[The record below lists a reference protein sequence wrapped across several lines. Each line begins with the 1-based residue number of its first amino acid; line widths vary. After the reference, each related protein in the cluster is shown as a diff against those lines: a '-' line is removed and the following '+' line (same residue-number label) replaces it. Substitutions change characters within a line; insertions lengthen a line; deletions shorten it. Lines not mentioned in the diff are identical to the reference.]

1 MMMRRF
7 LSGLSFA
14 VALLCA
20 PIWVD
25 PAYAGRRV
33 ALVVGNSFYHHAPF
47 LPNPANDAQAIAKM
61 FRQAGFDVVTA
72 LNDLGNVDFKRT
84 IRLFRSSAAG
94 SDIAVVYYAGH
105 GIEIHGVNYLIPV
118 DAKLAGDDDAEDEAI
133 KLEKVIDAVEGAKEL
148 RLIILDACRDNPFA
162 QRQRTAA
169 TRGIVNAGLGL
180 VQPSTINT
188 MIAYAAKGGASADD
202 GNADHSPFTA
212 ALLNNLFVPG
222 RDIRFAFGFVRDE
235 VLQKTDSR
243 QEPFVYGSLGGGM
256 VALVPPIQVERDAGR
271 QTQEEKTE
279 DAARAKQEAE
289 IAARQKAEQQQA
301 QREAEERRIAED
313 ARAKEEEERRKK
325 TEGKQAKLEQMA
337 DVNTTAQVLSAQ
349 QHLLRIGCFNGAVDG
364 SLGPTTKA
372 AVRRYQSERGRPAGE
387 IDITDAFIS
396 ELKEQS
402 TRVCPLV
409 CPSGKIANGNLCIS
423 PDRPHPVVRHED
435 ESGSSRRGYAKQEEQ
450 VAPARRRH
458 EDESGSSRHGYAKQE
473 EQVAPAR
480 RRHDAPHYYQ
490 GGGGGG
496 PGVSIFG
503 LRLMLPF

>member
-1 MMMRRF
+1 MMRRF

-47 LPNPANDAQAIAKM
+47 LPNPANDAQEMAKM

-212 ALLNNLFVPG
+212 ALLNNLFAPG

-256 VALVPPIQVERDAGR
+256 VALVPPIQVEREAGR

-289 IAARQKAEQQQA
+289 IAARQKAE
-301 QREAEERRIAED
+301 EERRKAED
-313 ARAKEEEERRKK
+313 ARAKQEEERRKK
-325 TEGKQAKLEQMA
+325 TEEKQAKLEQMA
-337 DVNTTAQVLSAQ
+337 DLNTAAQVLSAQ
-349 QHLLRIGCFNGAVDG
+349 QHLLRIGCFDGAVDG
-364 SLGPTTKA
+364 SLGPTTRA

-435 ESGSSRRGYAKQEEQ
+435 ESRSSRR
-450 VAPARRRH
+450 
-458 EDESGSSRHGYAKQE
+458 GYAKQE

-496 PGVSIFG
+496 GGGPGISIFG

>member
-1 MMMRRF
+1 MMRRF

-47 LPNPANDAQAIAKM
+47 LPNPANDAQEMAKM

-212 ALLNNLFVPG
+212 ALLNNLFAPG

-256 VALVPPIQVERDAGR
+256 VALVPPIQVEREAGR

-289 IAARQKAEQQQA
+289 IAARQKAE
-301 QREAEERRIAED
+301 EERRKAED
-313 ARAKEEEERRKK
+313 ARAKQEEERRKK
-325 TEGKQAKLEQMA
+325 TEEKQAKLEQMA
-337 DVNTTAQVLSAQ
+337 DVNTAAQVLSAQ
-349 QHLLRIGCFNGAVDG
+349 QHLLRIGCFDGAVDG
-364 SLGPTTKA
+364 SLGPTTRA

-435 ESGSSRRGYAKQEEQ
+435 ESRSSRR
-450 VAPARRRH
+450 
-458 EDESGSSRHGYAKQE
+458 GYAKQE

-496 PGVSIFG
+496 GGGPGISIFG